1 MAKPSYAELE
11 RKVEELQRL
20 ADVKISPI
28 EFYFDTRDIIYFKG
42 YKDWSI
48 DFFDRKIE
56 DLTGYRLEDFSD
68 RRKRWLDIVYEKDLE
83 AARIAVKQALR
94 TDNYYFAEY
103 RIVRK
108 QGDLAWIKIRGYITC
123 NSKGEFESLR
133 GILNDVT
140 IEKYGKLASDP
151 LSDNLSW
158 ANNLKDG
165 IYVISK
171 EYRVV
176 FMNQALI
183 GLVGDQTGKVC
194 YQTLFGRDTPCPW
207 SVMGH
212 IDQKD
217 ACFIQ
222 EYHLSVVNTER
233 IFQVRSYPIRLP
245 DGTIGKLGHLKD
257 ITETRQL
264 ELEVK
269 ELAARRR
276 AIEDGANRADL
287 GVFILQDSPGKEARF
302 RFANEALSRATG
314 YDADEL
320 LSKSLP
326 ELAHPDSLPAIMER
340 LRLTQRGEILDQ
352 GIEIKLVRKDGVP
365 ILGRFSFALSSHE
378 GRVATIGFLRDITKR
393 KMSERALWRSQ
404 RLASIG
410 RLAAEIAHE
419 INNPL
424 TSVITFS
431 KLLNSIMQQEP
442 FPTHRVNE
450 LRTYISYLQNE
461 TERCANISRNLL
473 DFSRQ
478 TKIDIRENDINAI
491 LEKTLTIL
499 KHRAGLDKIEIRT
512 QYAPELPHVS
522 CDFSRLQQAFI
533 NILWNAIEAM
543 PQGGVLTV
551 TTDIDPQQE
560 TIEVHIIDTGT
571 GIPEENL
578 ERIFEPFFTTKEEGK
593 GVGLGLSVAYGVI
606 RQHHGEIQIQSRVGE
621 GTHVTIQFPAGPRA
635 LSIEEQSDEYLF
647 GIKGIPSWENN
658 SPRGKDKL
666 EAGNHKR

>member
-11 RKVEELQRL
+11 RKVAELQRL
-20 ADVKISPI
+20 ASVKISPI

-42 YKDWSI
+42 YKDWSL
-48 DFFDRKIE
+48 DLFDRKIE
-56 DLTGYRLEDFSD
+56 DLTGYRLEDFLE
-68 RRKRWLDIVYEKDLE
+68 RRIRWLDIIYDQDVEMAKN
-83 AARIAVKQALR
+83 AVKQALN
-94 TDNYYFAEY
+94 TDKYYLAEY
-103 RIVRK
+103 RIVKK

-123 NSKGEFESLR
+123 DAKGQFESVR
-133 GILNDVT
+133 GILNDIT
-140 IEKYGKLASDP
+140 IEKYGKLAFDSF
-151 LSDNLSW
+151 SGELSW
-158 ANNLKDG
+158 ANSLKEG

-171 EYRVV
+171 DYRVV

-183 GLVGDQTGKVC
+183 DMIGDQTGKVC
-194 YQTLFGRDTPCPW
+194 YQALFERDSPCPW
-207 SVMGH
+207 TVMSH
-212 IDQKD
+212 IDQRD

-222 EYHLSVVNTER
+222 EYHLPVANTEK
-233 IFQVRSYPIRLP
+233 IFQVRSIPIRLH

-257 ITETRQL
+257 ITETRKL

-269 ELAARRR
+269 ELGARRR
-276 AIEDGANRADL
+276 AIEDGANRAEL
-287 GVFILQDSPGKEARF
+287 GVFILQDSQGKEARF
-302 RFANEALSRATG
+302 RFANEAFSRITG
-314 YDADEL
+314 YDPDEL
-320 LSKSLP
+320 LNKSLP

-352 GIEIKLVRKDGVP
+352 GIEIRMVRKDGVS
-365 ILGRFSFALSSHE
+365 IIARGSFALSSHE

-393 KMSERALWRSQ
+393 KMSEKALWRSQ

-424 TSVITFS
+424 TSVITFT
-431 KLLNSIMQQEP
+431 KLLSSIMQQEP
-442 FPTHRVNE
+442 FPEHRLNE
-450 LRTYISYLQNE
+450 LRTYIGYLQSE

-499 KHRAGLDKIEIRT
+499 KHRAGLDRIEIRT
-512 QYAPELPHVS
+512 RYASAIPHVS

-533 NILWNAIEAM
+533 NILWNSIEAM

-551 TTDIDPQQE
+551 TTALDPEQE
-560 TIEVHIIDTGT
+560 MIEVHMIDTGN
-571 GIPEENL
+571 GIPEANL

-606 RQHHGEIQIQSRVGE
+606 RQHHGEIQIHSKVGE
-621 GTHVTIQFPAGPRA
+621 GTHVTIQLPAGPRT
-635 LSIEEQSDEYLF
+635 LTIEEQSDEYLF
-647 GIKGIPSWENN
+647 GVKGVPSWEN
-658 SPRGKDKL
+658 SAPRGKNKIP
-666 EAGNHKR
+666 AGNPRR